1 MGLLFKLKGGNAY
14 KLISPV
20 PGRKL
25 ALANRLM
32 HEKHPPVHSG
42 KYKEDK
48 G

>member
-1 MGLLFKLKGGNAY
+1 MGLLFKLKGNAY

-25 ALANRLM
+25 ALAKPSYA
-32 HEKHPPVHSG
+32 EKHPPVHSG